1 MPETHPPAPSTLRG
15 DLVAAL
21 VVFLVALP
29 LCLGVALASGAPL
42 ISGVVA
48 GVVGGVL
55 VGVLSGSGA
64 SVSGPSAGLTAVV
77 GAQIAALGSFE
88 AFLLALVFAGVLQVG
103 LGLARAGTLGA
114 FVPSSVI
121 NGLLTA
127 VGVLLVL
134 KQIPHLLGH
143 DADPDG
149 NMAFDQPDEL
159 NTFTELADLFRDA
172 HPGAAAIGLV
182 SVALL
187 VLWGRWKRLKDSPV
201 PAPLA
206 VIVAGVALVELFAR
220 LGEPW
225 AIDPGHL
232 VAVPVAAD
240 VAGFFAQFATPD
252 FAQVANPAV
261 YKVAATLAAVASLET
276 LLNLEAVDKL
286 DPQRRV
292 SPPSRELV
300 AQGVGNV
307 VAGLCG
313 GIPVSSAI
321 IRGSVNLNA
330 GARTKLATVAHGVL
344 LLVSVGLLPA
354 VLNRIPL
361 ACLAAI
367 LIVTGF
373 RLATPTLVRQ
383 MWAGGRAQFAPF
395 AITVVA
401 IVFTDLLVGVLL
413 GIGVS
418 LTFIL
423 LSNVRRPLRTQ
434 VEKRAGGELLRIE
447 LGNQVSFLNRLALA
461 QAFRRVPRGGH
472 VLLDARRTD
481 YIDPDVYALI
491 REFKE
496 QSGPARGVEV
506 SLRGFQDSYHLRDQ
520 THYAEHSTRELQASM
535 TPADVLRVLQDGH
548 ERFLKGEHLTR
559 DLGRQVTATA
569 AGQHPLAVVL
579 SCIDSRAPAEL
590 LFDTGLGDVFSV
602 RVAGNVTGPKVMGSI
617 EYACAVAGAKLV
629 LVMGHTRCGAVTA
642 AVDLFGTV
650 ATITEAT
657 GCEHLDEIVGLI
669 QESID
674 DSATL
679 RLSTATPAER
689 LEFTN
694 GVARRNVERAV
705 ETLRRQSK
713 ALSALV
719 AAGKLAIVGAMYDVV
734 TGDIAYLGE
743 PESVSARSS

>member
-1 MPETHPPAPSTLRG
+1 MTAPSPPASNVRG
-15 DLVAAL
+15 DLTASL

-42 ISGVVA
+42 IAGVVA
-48 GVVGGVL
+48 GVVGGIL
-55 VGVLSGSGA
+55 VGLLSGSGA

-77 GAQIAALGSFE
+77 GAQILALGSFE
-88 AFLLALVFAGVLQVG
+88 TFLLALLLAGVMQVG

-121 NGLLTA
+121 NGLLAA

-143 DADPDG
+143 DADPEGD
-149 NMAFDQPDEL
+149 MAFDQLDEL
-159 NTFTELADLFRDA
+159 NTFTELGELFTTA
-172 HPGAAAIGLV
+172 HPGAAAIGLL

-187 VLWGRWKRLKDSPV
+187 FVWGRWKLLKDSPV

-206 VIVAGVALVELFAR
+206 VIVVGVALVELFAR

-225 AIDPGHL
+225 AIEAGHL

-240 VAGFFAQFATPD
+240 VAGFFAQFASPD
-252 FAQVANPAV
+252 FAQVGNPAV
-261 YKVAATLAAVASLET
+261 YKAAATLAAVASLET

-321 IRGSVNLNA
+321 IRSSVNINA
-330 GARTKLATVAHGVL
+330 GARTKLATVVHGAL

-367 LIVTGF
+367 LLVTGCK
-373 RLATPTLVRQ
+373 LATPTLVRK
-383 MWAGGRAQFAPF
+383 MWAGGRGRFAPF
-395 AITVVA
+395 AITVAA
-401 IVFTDLLVGVLL
+401 IVLTDLLVGVLL

-418 LTFIL
+418 LAFIL
-423 LSNVRRPLRTQ
+423 VSNVRRPLVRQ
-434 VEKRAGGELLRIE
+434 VEKRPGGDVIRIE
-447 LGNQVSFLNRLALA
+447 LGNQVSFLNRVALS
-461 QAFRRVPRGGH
+461 QAFQAVPDGGH
-472 VLLDARRTD
+472 VLLDARRAD
-481 YIDPDVYALI
+481 YIDPDVSALI
-491 REFKE
+491 REFHDRT
-496 QSGPARGVEV
+496 GPARGVEV
-506 SLRGFQDSYHLRDQ
+506 SLLGFQNSYSLRDR
-520 THYAEHSTRELQASM
+520 TRYAEHSTRELQQSL
-535 TPADVLRVLQDGH
+535 TPAQVLRALQDGH
-548 ERFLKGEHLTR
+548 ERFLKGENLTR

-602 RVAGNVTGPKVMGSI
+602 RVAGNVTGLSVIGSV

-642 AVDLFGTV
+642 AVDLFGSVKTP
-650 ATITEAT
+650 AEAT
-657 GCEHLDEIVGLI
+657 GCAHLDEIVGVI
-669 QESID
+669 QASMDESA
-674 DSATL
+674 SL
-679 RLSTATPAER
+679 RLSTLTKDEKAE
-689 LEFTN
+689 FVN
-694 GVARRNVERAV
+694 AVARRNVERAV
-705 ETLRRQSK
+705 ERLLRESQ
-713 ALSALV
+713 ALAKLV
-719 AAGKLAIVGAMYDVV
+719 AAGKLAVVGAMYDVA
-734 TGDIAYLGE
+734 TGDIEYLGE
-743 PESVSARSS
+743 A

>member
-1 MPETHPPAPSTLRG
+1 MTEPTALPRLNVRR
-15 DLVAAL
+15 DLTAAV

-55 VGVLSGSGA
+55 VGLLSGSGA

-77 GAQIAALGSFE
+77 GAQILALGSFE
-88 AFLLALVFAGVLQVG
+88 TFLLALVLAGVMQIG

-114 FVPSSVI
+114 FVPSGVI
-121 NGLLTA
+121 NGLLAA

-143 DADPDG
+143 DADPEGD
-149 NMAFDQPDEL
+149 MAFDQLDEL
-159 NTFTELADLFRDA
+159 NTFTELGQLVTTA
-172 HPGAAAIGLV
+172 HPGAAAIGLL
-182 SVALL
+182 SVAML
-187 VLWGRWKRLKDSPV
+187 VAWGRSKWLRDSPV

-206 VIVAGVALVELFAR
+206 VIAVGVALVELFAR
-220 LGEPW
+220 LGGPW
-225 AIDPGHL
+225 AVVAGHL
-232 VAVPVAAD
+232 VAVPVATNF
-240 VAGFFAQFATPD
+240 AGFVGQFATPD
-252 FAQVANPAV
+252 FGQIANPAV
-261 YKVAATLAAVASLET
+261 YRVAATLAAVASLET

-321 IRGSVNLNA
+321 IRGSVNLDA
-330 GARTKLATVAHGVL
+330 GARTKLATIAHGLL
-344 LLVSVGLLPA
+344 LLVSVALLPA
-354 VLNRIPL
+354 ALNRIPL

-367 LIVTGF
+367 LLVTGV
-373 RLATPTLVRQ
+373 RLATPELVRK
-383 MWAGGRAQFAPF
+383 MWAGGRYQFAPF
-395 AITVVA
+395 AITVAA
-401 IVFTDLLVGVLL
+401 IVLTDLLVGVLL

-418 LTFIL
+418 LAFIL
-423 LSNVRRPLRTQ
+423 LSNARRPIQRV
-434 VEKRAGGELLRIE
+434 VEKRAGGDLTRIE
-447 LGNQVSFLNRLALA
+447 LGNQVSFLNRVALD
-461 QAFRRVPRGGH
+461 QAFRAVPRGGH

-481 YIDPDVYALI
+481 YIDPDVYNLI
-491 REFKE
+491 REFQE
-496 QSGPARGVEV
+496 RTGPARDIEV
-506 SLRGFQDSYHLRDQ
+506 SLRGFRDTYDLRDR
-520 THYAEHSTRELQASM
+520 TRYAEHSTAELQQSL
-535 TPADVLRVLQDGH
+535 TPAQVLQVLKDGH

-559 DLGRQVTATA
+559 DLGRQVNATA

-657 GCEHLDEIVGLI
+657 GCEHLDEIVGFI
-669 QESID
+669 QASID
-674 DSATL
+674 DAANL
-679 RLSTATPAER
+679 RLATATPEER
-689 LEFTN
+689 REFAN

-705 ETLRRQSK
+705 ETLLRDSK
-713 ALSALV
+713 ALTTLV
-719 AAGKLAIVGAMYDVV
+719 AGGKLAILGAMYDVV
-734 TGDIAYLGE
+734 TGDIEYLGE
-743 PESVSARSS
+743 AGEPEA